1 MTVECSHERVRAG
14 DSDQDD
20 PARRG
25 YIDHIRQHIRVEGE
39 LTEEQRE
46 RTEYI
51 AGRCPIHR
59 MLMSTPNITDE
70 VELTS

>member
-14 DSDQDD
+14 DSDQGD

-25 YIDHIRQHIRVEGE
+25 YIDRQHIRLEGE

-46 RTEYI
+46 RIEYI

-59 MLMSTPNITDE
+59 MLMSTPKITDE